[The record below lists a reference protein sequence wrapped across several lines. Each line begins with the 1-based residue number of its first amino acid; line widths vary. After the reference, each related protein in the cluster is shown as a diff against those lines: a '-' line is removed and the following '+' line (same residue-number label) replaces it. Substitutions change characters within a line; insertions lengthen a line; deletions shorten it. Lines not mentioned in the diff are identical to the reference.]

1 MEIETALVES
11 DLEIYN
17 YFESNDDS
25 SDINQ
30 RSGYSSGS
38 DQYPMQTPP
47 FDNLPSLFI
56 EPEVIIKEFSVE
68 NLQALKNTRF
78 VKAGL
83 RNCPVCDKHF
93 QRNSHLKRHLLIH
106 TKEKPF
112 QCDICGRSFNQ
123 SSSMKSHKQSVH
135 SNDKPFIC
143 TEQNCTKSFSNI
155 ANLRVHQKSHLPNKE
170 FTCKH
175 CERTFKYVNSLK
187 SHEKMHVFDIIDF

>member
-1 MEIETALVES
+1 MCKIILAPRLITMEIETALVES

-38 DQYPMQTPP
+38 DQYPMQVITFSFDSKTKNFGLVIQNFLIQTPP

-106 TKEKPF
+106 TKEKV
-112 QCDICGRSFNQ
+112 C
-123 SSSMKSHKQSVH
+123 M
-135 SNDKPFIC
+135 ND
-143 TEQNCTKSFSNI
+143 SD
-155 ANLRVHQKSHLPNKE
+155 L
-170 FTCKH
+170 
-175 CERTFKYVNSLK
+175 
-187 SHEKMHVFDIIDF
+187 